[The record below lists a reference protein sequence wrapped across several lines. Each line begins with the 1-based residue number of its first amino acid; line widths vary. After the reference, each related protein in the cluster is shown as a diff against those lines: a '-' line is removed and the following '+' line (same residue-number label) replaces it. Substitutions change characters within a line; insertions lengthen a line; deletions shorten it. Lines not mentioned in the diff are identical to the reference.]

1 MNRLF
6 TTAVTLALLL
16 AVRHAEG
23 ETLDGK
29 LHHLRS
35 GKTREWSEF
44 PVSAEGDRLE
54 LSFQA
59 AKNSAP
65 ATLVLRQRDVKMA
78 WRVVLNKKRIG
89 QLIRDENDQL
99 IRFAVAPGAL
109 RDGPNQLQVIPSAEH
124 GDDILVGEVRLE
136 LRAPAV
142 FLHEA
147 EAQIR
152 VLDSDSG
159 KPLPCRVTIATKSG
173 ALALLG
179 AESDNRL
186 AVRTGVVYTAAGE
199 ASFGLEEGEY
209 TIWAGRGFEYGINK
223 TIIKVKPGD
232 RINRTLKIRREVPT
246 PGLVSCDTHILSLIH
261 I

>member
-65 ATLVLRQRDVKMA
+65 ATLLLRQRDVKFG
-78 WRVVLNKKRIG
+78 L
-89 QLIRDENDQL
+89 
-99 IRFAVAPGAL
+99 
-109 RDGPNQLQVIPSAEH
+109 GPHDAHS
-124 GDDILVGEVRLE
+124 
-136 LRAPAV
+136 
-142 FLHEA
+142 
-147 EAQIR
+147 
-152 VLDSDSG
+152 S
-159 KPLPCRVTIATKSG
+159 
-173 ALALLG
+173 
-179 AESDNRL
+179 
-186 AVRTGVVYTAAGE
+186 TAATRR
-199 ASFGLEEGEY
+199 GL
-209 TIWAGRGFEYGINK
+209 K
-223 TIIKVKPGD
+223 DD
-232 RINRTLKIRREVPT
+232 REPNLARLR
-246 PGLVSCDTHILSLIH
+246 
-261 I
+261 